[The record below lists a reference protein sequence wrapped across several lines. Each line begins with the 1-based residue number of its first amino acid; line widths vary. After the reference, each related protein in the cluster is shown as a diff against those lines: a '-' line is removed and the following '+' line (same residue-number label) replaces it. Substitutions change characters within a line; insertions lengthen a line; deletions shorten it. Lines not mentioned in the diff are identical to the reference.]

1 MQKKKAMSEE
11 EREEGMKPWEQ
22 HSAVISIPRFDYNA
36 PSSLLDHSHSGFL
49 VTCTIKREKSA
60 TKEAMPILE
69 KYVGSFSSCS
79 SESLESSDANA
90 TTKRRK
96 ICTEEIDEECVNSV
110 ENKTASNN
118 CGEDG
123 GNFMNNMTFIFGFSI
138 RTFLPM
144 VSTFF

>member
-1 MQKKKAMSEE
+1 MQ
-11 EREEGMKPWEQ
+11 
-22 HSAVISIPRFDYNA
+22 
-36 PSSLLDHSHSGFL
+36 
-49 VTCTIKREKSA
+49 
-60 TKEAMPILE
+60 
-69 KYVGSFSSCS
+69 YVGSFSSCS

-96 ICTEEIDEECVNSV
+96 ICTEEIDEECVNSA

-123 GNFMNNMTFIFGFSI
+123 GNFMNNMAFLFGFSI
-138 RTFLPM
+138 RSFLPM